1 MPAGA
6 LSLALVAAFVD
17 EPPALVGE
25 RMALW
30 RRGLRVDWVGFILV
44 ALALGFL
51 EIVLDKGQEDDWFKS
66 TFIVTDRCQL
76 HGRNSPFAFVGS
88 GHLGELWKL
97 FEAEFVQIDNLC
109 EILHPQVEDVDW

>member
-25 RMALW
+25 RLALW

-66 TFIVTDRCQL
+66 TFIVTDR
-76 HGRNSPFAFVGS
+76 
-88 GHLGELWKL
+88 
-97 FEAEFVQIDNLC
+97 
-109 EILHPQVEDVDW
+109 